1 MYFGQRF
8 YGFASEAHTEPTVES
23 EIFKAIERARLLVG
37 SREDS
42 CYSRCG
48 RTDKGVSATGQV
60 ISLYLRSNLKDAG
73 ENILGER
80 SADFLARFSCLGREY
95 KYLFWKRALDV
106 SKMQKAAFK
115 FIGEHDFRNFCKMDA
130 ANVSNYKRYI
140 TDFNISACD
149 QRSNHDELWSM
160 NIRGSAFL
168 WHQVRCMAAVLFFV
182 GQGLESPCVV
192 DSLLDITKT
201 PRKPQYT
208 MAPELPLILR
218 SCLFDGVSFMCSS
231 DASQALIEHL
241 KDEHHQ
247 YMLQAAIFD
256 EALTCLSIPEPNPLE
271 HPKKKRKHIPLLSR
285 EAERNE
291 PVLS

>member
-1 MYFGQRF
+1 
-8 YGFASEAHTEPTVES
+8 
-23 EIFKAIERARLLVG
+23 
-37 SREDS
+37 
-42 CYSRCG
+42 
-48 RTDKGVSATGQV
+48 
-60 ISLYLRSNLKDAG
+60 
-73 ENILGER
+73 
-80 SADFLARFSCLGREY
+80 
-95 KYLFWKRALDV
+95 
-106 SKMQKAAFK
+106 MQKAAFK

-231 DASQALIEHL
+231 ALKYSCTIDLLTSCLHSLLGELCDFPAAS
-241 KDEHHQ
+241 
-247 YMLQAAIFD
+247 
-256 EALTCLSIPEPNPLE
+256 SIWIIL
-271 HPKKKRKHIPLLSR
+271 
-285 EAERNE
+285 
-291 PVLS
+291 